1 MMERKRRVFP
11 EGFKR
16 EAMERVRSSGVP
28 IVRVAHE
35 NGGAKVGHSSGG
47 MTLLPR
53 RKSGGP
59 TPISRTSSGRQ
70 GRDAPSRVS

>member
-35 NGGAKVGHSSGG
+35 NGGAKDAL
-47 MTLLPR
+47 M
-53 RKSGGP
+53 GP
-59 TPISRTSSGRQ
+59 TPSRHGCGLS
-70 GRDAPSRVS
+70 